1 MHDKLRA
8 IVPDN
13 EGKGNHQLQKMG
25 FSNTTFYSI
34 KAGNSMNTNT
44 LDTLCKLLDC
54 SVPDILEYVKDE
66 DDSNGEDQ

>member
-1 MHDKLRA
+1 MISYAPLFRTMK
-8 IVPDN
+8 
-13 EGKGNHQLQKMG
+13 EKGITGYQLQKLG

-44 LDTLCKLLDC
+44 LNTLCKLLDC
-54 SVPDILEYVKDE
+54 SVPDILEYVKD